1 MCVCRRSSDVLHR
14 LQGQKGT
21 RLHSISS
28 LFTISFT
35 HTHTHTRLPRSF
47 LPRVGRVSIS
57 PSTTVK
63 DRRRKETRRT
73 RLLPTTK
80 STPTHQSAVA
90 QAVELLRWSSTATD
104 WVLVTLN
111 QKEKPGKTPRTNPR
125 GYESTLE
132 CLVCGGRLT
141 WPEFRHGR
149 SGKVA
154 SGVRF

>member
-1 MCVCRRSSDVLHR
+1 MCVCVSKVFRRSPSAPRSKRNASAFDFV
-14 LQGQKGT
+14 
-21 RLHSISS
+21 
-28 LFTISFT
+28 SFHDFL

-90 QAVELLRWSSTATD
+90 QTVELLRWSSTATD

>member
-1 MCVCRRSSDVLHR
+1 MCVCVEGLPTFSIGSKVKKERVCIRFR
-14 LQGQKGT
+14 LFS
-21 RLHSISS
+21 RFPS
-28 LFTISFT
+28 

-90 QAVELLRWSSTATD
+90 QTVELLRWSSTATD